1 MHTTFEAFLAQLP
14 VQFVLPVTFQG
25 KAQLLFDLTAANG
38 ALIPDLLRSEVAF
51 CNYISESMAQAGA
64 VLGVGAYAENRV
76 IYRKSEVFSGV
87 EARSLHLGIDLWA
100 PAGTPVYA
108 PIEGTLQ
115 SFANN
120 GASGDYGPTLI
131 LEHRFSGQ
139 LFYTL
144 YGHLSLPSLQNLK
157 VGMSIAAGQPLGTLG
172 AWHENVHWPPHLHFQ
187 IIRDL
192 EGRSG
197 DFPGVC
203 APSEAAKWLA
213 LCPDPNLL
221 LRLDRGSR

>member
-1 MHTTFEAFLAQLP
+1 MPATFEDFLAQLP
-14 VQFVLPVTFQG
+14 VHFVLPTAFQG
-25 KAQLLFDLTAANG
+25 GTPCLFDLTAANE
-38 ALIPDLLRSEVAF
+38 ALTPELLRSESAF
-51 CNYISESMAQAGA
+51 CNYISECMAQAGA
-64 VLGVGAYAENRV
+64 VLGIGAYAEDRI

-100 PAGTPVYA
+100 PAGTLVYA
-108 PIEGTLQ
+108 PLDGTLH

-120 GASGDYGPTLI
+120 AASGDYGPTII
-131 LEHRFSGQ
+131 LEHRFAGQ

-144 YGHLSLPSLQNLK
+144 YGHLSLPSIQHLE
-157 VGMSIAAGQPLGTLG
+157 VGMSIAAGQPLGSLG

-203 APSEAAKWLA
+203 APSESQKWLA
-213 LCPDPNLL
+213 LCPNPNLL
-221 LRLDRGSR
+221 LRL

>member
-1 MHTTFEAFLAQLP
+1 MSATFEDFLVQLP
-14 VQFVLPVTFQG
+14 AHFVLPKTFHG
-25 KAQLLFDLTAANG
+25 ATHWLFDLTASNE
-38 ALIPDLLRSEVAF
+38 ALTPELLRSESAF

-64 VLGVGAYAENRV
+64 VLGIGAYAEDRV

-108 PIEGTLQ
+108 PLDGTLH

-120 GASGDYGPTLI
+120 AASGDYGPTII
-131 LEHRFSGQ
+131 LEHRFAGQ

-157 VGMSIAAGQPLGTLG
+157 VGMSIAAGQPLGSLG

-203 APSEAAKWLA
+203 APSESNKWLV
-213 LCPDPNLL
+213 LCPNPNLL
-221 LRLDRGSR
+221 LRL

>member
-1 MHTTFEAFLAQLP
+1 MYATFEDFLAQLP
-14 VQFVLPVTFQG
+14 VQFVLPSSFQG
-25 KAQLLFDLTAANG
+25 KGQLLFDFTAANQ
-38 ALIPDLLRSEVAF
+38 ALTPDLLRSEAAF
-51 CNYISESMAQAGA
+51 CSYISESMAQAGA
-64 VLGVGAYAENRV
+64 VLGVGAYAEDRV
-76 IYRKSEVFSGV
+76 IYLKSEVFSGA

-108 PIEGTLQ
+108 PIDGILH

-120 GASGDYGPTLI
+120 AASGDYGPTLI
-131 LEHRFSGQ
+131 LEHRFSGR

-144 YGHLSLPSLQNLK
+144 YGHLSLNSLHNLE
-157 VGMSIAAGQPLGTLG
+157 VGMPLAAGEPLGTLG

-192 EGRSG
+192 EGLSG

-203 APSEAAKWLA
+203 APSAAVKWLA

-221 LRLDRGSR
+221 LRL

>member
-1 MHTTFEAFLAQLP
+1 MHATFEAFLAQLP

-25 KAQLLFDLTAANG
+25 KAQLLFDLTAANE
-38 ALIPDLLRSEVAF
+38 ALTPDLLRTESAF
-51 CNYISESMAQAGA
+51 CGYISESMAQAGA
-64 VLGVGAYAENRV
+64 LLGVGAYAEDRV
-76 IYRKSEVFSGV
+76 IYRKSEVFSGA

-100 PAGTPVYA
+100 PAGTPLYA
-108 PIEGTLQ
+108 PIEGTLH

-120 GASGDYGPTLI
+120 GASGDYGPTII
-131 LEHRFSGQ
+131 LEHCISGQ
-139 LFYTL
+139 TFYTL
-144 YGHLSLPSLQNLK
+144 YGHLSLSSLQSLE
-157 VGMSIAAGQPLGTLG
+157 VGMSFAAGQPLGSLG

-221 LRLDRGSR
+221 LRL